1 MLPQENESDVEEP
14 AMRPGGLDL
23 KFCLAEAREAAV
35 LAWSK
40 VAHFYRGTFDIIEKK
55 GEGPATE
62 ADILADRVIVQHLQ
76 KHFPPQHFGYLS
88 EEHHHGEERLGRRFC
103 WIIDPIDGTKDF
115 IEGGHDFALQVGLAG
130 TVEDGG
136 PAVPLVGVV
145 YQASMGLLYTAMRG
159 GGAWCENLGT
169 GETTR
174 LTVGGECSASR
185 CRLVVTSSEISDR
198 LNGAMRVLEIGEYR
212 QKGSL
217 GLKIV
222 EVACDRADLFLNMG
236 RRKCREWDV
245 CAPHAILNEAGGRLT
260 DLLGEEVTYIHE
272 DIDIVEGLAASNG
285 AVHDEVLARIQGA
298 AELWER

>member
-1 MLPQENESDVEEP
+1 MLRHENESGVEEAGSQP
-14 AMRPGGLDL
+14 SGLDL
-23 KFCLAEAREAAV
+23 ALCLAHAREAAL

-76 KHFPPQHFGYLS
+76 KHFPPKDFGYLS
-88 EEHHHGEERLGRRFC
+88 EEHHHGEERVGRRFC

-115 IEGGHDFALQVGLAG
+115 IEGGHDFALQMDLAG
-130 TVEDGG
+130 ALEQGG

-145 YQASMGLLYTAMRG
+145 YQASMGLLYTAHHG
-159 GGAWCENLGT
+159 GGAWCEDLKS
-169 GETTR
+169 GEKTR
-174 LTVGGECSASR
+174 LAVGGECTASR

-198 LNGAMRVLEIGEYR
+198 LSGAMRALAIGEYR

-260 DLLGEEVTYIHE
+260 DLLGVEVTYIHE

-285 AVHDEVLARIQGA
+285 AVHREVLARIQGA
-298 AELWER
+298 AELWGR